1 MRSAFLHG
9 WLRQVLLSSDCEPP
23 LTSNTD
29 HSTSSLVPMSLC
41 SRPRTID
48 NVAHQEEV
56 ISTLTRALE
65 TANVRTDQFCA
76 AVCFA
81 ALLHRAGVLVVTALT
96 GTCCGKSLPIRMF
109 TVGLTLCRCRT
120 CSSTDHQAQARPQQR
135 LPSDDSYSGLCIPQ
149 RLHAI

>member
-1 MRSAFLHG
+1 
-9 WLRQVLLSSDCEPP
+9 
-23 LTSNTD
+23 
-29 HSTSSLVPMSLC
+29 MSLC

-81 ALLHRAGVLVVTALT
+81 ALLHRAGVLVVTATYWNLLWNMSAYQNVHSGSDAVQMPHLLFYGPPGTGKTTTALAIGRQLFGFVHPTAIACHLT
-96 GTCCGKSLPIRMF
+96 S
-109 TVGLTLCRCRT
+109 
-120 CSSTDHQAQARPQQR
+120 A
-135 LPSDDSYSGLCIPQ
+135 
-149 RLHAI
+149 LHACSPHMCQREWPE